1 MSQELEQRRLL
12 AGLWKD
18 QRQRVDRTLRLWE
31 SAVLLPLQWTRH
43 GWESPRLRSGPPP

>member
-31 SAVLLPLQWTRH
+31 SAVLLPLDRK
-43 GWESPRLRSGPPP
+43 SVV